1 MIACA
6 AMAGGVAAC
15 AKLAGIDQF
24 EIDLTP
30 TDATDEAAGPTIDA
44 RALDGGDDQPDS
56 TIPSEATSSGGPDGA
71 FGDDATDAAESD
83 EDTGSV
89 PGDAADESSSGD
101 ANGASGPDAG
111 DAGDGGCAAAVQ
123 HTNGVGGVY
132 FDCAPG
138 GTYGAS
144 EAQAACASSSKGTCA
159 PQTIVCGL
167 ADNETLECATTSST
181 CVCWTYQPPDT
192 GHVRLSALGAL
203 CQCPTGTDPAW
214 Y

>member
-24 EIDLTP
+24 EIDPTP
-30 TDATDEAAGPTIDA
+30 DAPDEASGPTIDA
-44 RALDGGDDQPDS
+44 RPLEASDDQPDS
-56 TIPSEATSSGGPDGA
+56 TLPSEASNGEGTDGSSADDGS
-71 FGDDATDAAESD
+71 DAAES

-89 PGDAADESSSGD
+89 LGDAANESSSGD

-123 HTNGVGGVY
+123 HTNGVGGIY
-132 FDCAPG
+132 FDCAPD
-138 GTYGAS
+138 GTYGPS
-144 EAQAACASSSKGTCA
+144 EAQAACASSSMGTCA
-159 PQTIVCGL
+159 AQMIVCGV
-167 ADNETLECATTSST
+167 ADTETLECASTSNT

-192 GHVRLSALGAL
+192 GHVRLSALGAF

-214 Y
+214 N